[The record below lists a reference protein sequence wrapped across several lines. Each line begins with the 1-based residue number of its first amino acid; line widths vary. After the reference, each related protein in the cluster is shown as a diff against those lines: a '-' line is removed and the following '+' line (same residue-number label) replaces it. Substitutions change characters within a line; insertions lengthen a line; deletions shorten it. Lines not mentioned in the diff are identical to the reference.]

1 MRITGGRRNLGL
13 SFAAKWLSLLFL
25 ATITATSVPAMAQGG
40 KVIPFKDFLA
50 SLKSARAASFVGRT
64 DAKLQDAGAFA
75 QMRAHL
81 LGMYDGVSAARS
93 FALDGQIFDC
103 IPRMQQPSVR
113 QLGLSGIAT
122 PPPTA
127 SGDTVSEDSLPA
139 AEKSVD
145 AFGNA
150 RQCAAGTIP
159 MRRITLQELSHYRT
173 LAEFFR
179 KYPPGAMQDD
189 SNGLGTSTSSH
200 RWAHAYDFPLN
211 WGGEAVHS
219 VFRPAVRRNLSEVF
233 SLSQQWYSG
242 KLSTTSP
249 VQTAEVGWQVYPAKW
264 GNLNPTVFIYWTRDD
279 YKNSGCYNL
288 DCAGFVQVSSGH
300 PLGAVLR
307 PPGVVGGEQR
317 EEYFAYRLYQGGW
330 WVAVGPT
337 KAKSVWVGYYPT
349 KIYGRGQMY
358 YYATEIDIGGET
370 VGTTRWPGMG
380 SGQWATRGFQY
391 AAYDR
396 NIQYRDSNNR
406 LYAPQ
411 LTAVTNGANAYRC
424 YAITTPNYTSSWL
437 TYFYFGGP
445 GGTKC

>member
-1 MRITGGRRNLGL
+1 M
-13 SFAAKWLSLLFL
+13 AA
-25 ATITATSVPAMAQGG
+25 TPASARDA
-40 KVIPFKDFLA
+40 KVVPFKVFVA
-50 SLKSARAASFVGRT
+50 SLKSARAESFVGRT
-64 DAKLQDAGAFA
+64 DARLQDAGAFA

-93 FALDGQIFDC
+93 FALDGQVFDC
-103 IPRMQQPSVR
+103 IPLMQQPSVR

-127 SGDTVSEDSLPA
+127 SGDTASEDALPA
-139 AEKSVD
+139 AEKTVD
-145 AFGNA
+145 AFGNPQ
-150 RQCAAGTIP
+150 QCAAGTIP
-159 MRRITLQELSHYRT
+159 MRRITLQELSRYRT

-189 SNGLGTSTSSH
+189 SNGIDTSAH
-200 RWAHAYDFPLN
+200 RWAHAYDFPFN

-219 VFRPAVRRNLSEVF
+219 VFRPAVMTRLSEVF

-242 KLSTTSP
+242 KFSGSP
-249 VQTAEVGWQVYPAKW
+249 SQTAEVGWQVYPAKW

-288 DCAGFVQVSSGH
+288 DCAGFVQVSSRH
-300 PLGAVLR
+300 PLGAALR
-307 PPGVVGGEQR
+307 PPGVVGGAQR

-337 KAKSVWVGYYPT
+337 KAESVWVGYYPT

-358 YYATEIDIGGET
+358 YYATEFDIGGET
-370 VGTTRWPGMG
+370 VGSGRWPGMG
-380 SGQWATRGFQY
+380 SGQWATRGFRY

-396 NIQYRDSNNR
+396 NIQYRDSNNL
-406 LYAPQ
+406 LYAPR
-411 LTAVTNGANAYRC
+411 LTPVVNGANTHNC
-424 YAITTPNYTSSWL
+424 YAITTPSYTSSWL
-437 TYFYFGGP
+437 TNFYFGGP